1 MLILNAEYIIKIEID
16 LHIIGKVYYNQ
27 TMQFPTLQLNAEAT
41 IFVPSR
47 PDAEDH
53 CIESELVRLLDD
65 DKPLSD

>member
-1 MLILNAEYIIKIEID
+1 
-16 LHIIGKVYYNQ
+16 
-27 TMQFPTLQLNAEAT
+27 MQFPTLQLNAEAT

-65 DKPLSD
+65 EIENKIIIIDFDKPLSD

>member
-1 MLILNAEYIIKIEID
+1 M
-16 LHIIGKVYYNQ
+16 HIIGKVYYNQ

-53 CIESELVRLLDD
+53 CIESELVRFLDD
-65 DKPLSD
+65 EIENKIIIIDCDKPLSD

>member
-1 MLILNAEYIIKIEID
+1 M
-16 LHIIGKVYYNQ
+16 HVIGKVYYNQ